1 MLTVVVRASACL
13 AAAAGI
19 VLGAMSSGETAGAMA
34 IGQCAAYGYAF
45 DYRQMP
51 AARAQALR
59 KCIGGACKVVATMRR
74 GCVAFAI
81 DGRNACGAHGYAV
94 APQLGQAQN
103 VALRF
108 CYKYGGHDCVIRA
121 FACDAKG

>member
-1 MLTVVVRASACL
+1 MLRVVVRASACL

-51 AARAQALR
+51 DARTQALR
-59 KCIGGACKVVATMRR
+59 KCTGSACKVVATMRR
-74 GCVAFAI
+74 GCAALAI
-81 DGRNACGAHGYAV
+81 DVKKACGAQGYAV
-94 APQLGQAQN
+94 APQLGEAQN
-103 VALRF
+103 VALRY
-108 CYKYGGHDCVIRA
+108 CYKYGGRDCVIRA